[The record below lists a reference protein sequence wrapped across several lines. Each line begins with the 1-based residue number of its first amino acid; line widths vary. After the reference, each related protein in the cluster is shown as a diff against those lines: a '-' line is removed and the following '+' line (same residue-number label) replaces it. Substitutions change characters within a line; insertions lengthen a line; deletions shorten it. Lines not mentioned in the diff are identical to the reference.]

1 MKLFIKSACVAFV
14 LAVIYSVIPFQAE
27 CTKLPDD
34 VFRLHI
40 VANSDSDSD
49 QAIKLKVRDKVLEYT
64 SDIYCNAK
72 SKQSAE
78 ALTAQNLSEIKRIA
92 EKTLKDNGFNYTA
105 KAEITNMYFDTR
117 HYDDYTLP
125 SGKYDALRITLGSG
139 SGKNWWCVMY
149 PSICISSSENADE
162 KAKEIFDEGEYNI
175 VKNEKFEYKF
185 KIVEFFEFFCS
196 LFAS

>member
-27 CTKLPDD
+27 CKKLPDD

-64 SDIYCNAK
+64 SEIYCSAK

-105 KAEITNMYFDTR
+105 KAEITKMYFDTR

-139 SGKNWWCVMY
+139 SGRNWWCVMY

-162 KAKEIFDEGEYNI
+162 KAKEIFDEGEYNV

-185 KIVEFFEFFCS
+185 KIVELFEFFCS